1 MPHAS
6 SGPAAPRPDRA
17 ASAPVNYREA
27 LAWLDRH
34 INLEAN
40 AGRPQGS
47 SLNRMREIAR
57 VLGDPQ
63 QAYPAV
69 HLTGTNGKG
78 SVARMTTTLLATS
91 GLKIGTYT
99 SPHLERINER
109 IAVDLDPVS
118 DAEMAAAFTSVAAI
132 ESLIDGP
139 PSHFE
144 ILTAAAFAHFADV
157 AIDAAVIEVGLL
169 GRYDCTNIID
179 ADVAVLTRVAADHTD
194 GSEGWREAIAS
205 EKVGIVKPHSTFV
218 LGETD
223 PSLRPIFDAAGAAK
237 MWVRGEDFAV
247 VSNQLAVGGR
257 MVDLRTPGGTY
268 DEVFIPVHGAHQ
280 ADNAICAL
288 VAAEAFFDRPL
299 DHDLVVEA
307 FANLTIPGRLE
318 AVAHS
323 PSVLLDCAHNPD
335 GAASL
340 AAALAESFT
349 VVGSRY
355 LVLGMLAQQDTD
367 EMLDALDVNAFDLV
381 VVCTPDSPRA
391 RPAGEVAAVVERA
404 GVAVEVVPDS
414 VQAVA
419 RAVTLADEEDLVV
432 VAGSIYVVGAVR
444 AEYSRA
450 AAAALERADEE
461 LF

>member
-1 MPHAS
+1 
-6 SGPAAPRPDRA
+6 
-17 ASAPVNYREA
+17 VNYREA

-40 AGRPQGS
+40 AGRPQGA
-47 SLNRMREIAR
+47 SLQRMRDIAR

-63 QAYPAV
+63 EAYPAV

-78 SVARMTTTLLATS
+78 SVARMVSTLLGTS
-91 GLKIGTYT
+91 GLKVGTYT

-109 IAVDLDPVS
+109 IAVDLEPVA
-118 DAEMAAAFTSVAAI
+118 DDELAEAFSSVAAI
-132 ESLIDGP
+132 ESLVEGP

-157 AIDAAVIEVGLL
+157 AIDVAVLEVGLL
-169 GRYDCTNIID
+169 GRYDCTNIVD

-194 GSEGWREAIAS
+194 RSEGWRQAIAE
-205 EKVGIVKPHSTFV
+205 EKAGIVKPNSTFV

-223 PSLRPIFDAAGAAK
+223 PELRPIFEAAGAAEL
-237 MWVRGEDFAV
+237 WVRDEDFGV
-247 VSNQLAVGGR
+247 VSNRLAVGGR
-257 MVDLRTPGGTY
+257 LIELSTPGGRY
-268 DEVFIPVHGAHQ
+268 DELFLPVHGAHQ
-280 ADNAICAL
+280 ADNAACAL
-288 VAAEAFFDRPL
+288 AAVEAFFARPL

-340 AAALAESFT
+340 AAALDESFA
-349 VVGSRY
+349 VAGSRY
-355 LVLGMLAQQDTD
+355 LVVGMLAQQDPA
-367 EMLDALDVNAFDLV
+367 EMLAAMEVGRFDLV
-381 VVCTPDSPRA
+381 VTCTPDSPRA
-391 RPAGEVAAVVERA
+391 RPASEVAMVVEGA
-404 GVAVEVVPDS
+404 GVAVEVVPDP
-414 VQAVA
+414 VQAAA
-419 RAVTLADEEDLVV
+419 RAVALADEEDLVV

-444 AEYSRA
+444 AEYTKAARA
-450 AAAALERADEE
+450 SMERAEDE
-461 LF
+461 LL

>member
-1 MPHAS
+1 
-6 SGPAAPRPDRA
+6 
-17 ASAPVNYREA
+17 VNYREA

-40 AGRPQGS
+40 AGRPQGA
-47 SLNRMREIAR
+47 SLDRMRAIAR

-91 GLKIGTYT
+91 GLKVGTYT

-118 DAEMAAAFTSVAAI
+118 DAELAAAFSSVAAI
-132 ESLIDGP
+132 ESLVDGP

-157 AIDAAVIEVGLL
+157 AIDAAVVEVGLL

-179 ADVAVLTRVAADHTD
+179 ADVAVLTRIAADHTD
-194 GSEGWREAIAS
+194 RSEGWRAAIAN
-205 EKVGIVKPHSTFV
+205 EKVGIVAPHSTFV

-223 PSLRPIFDAAGAAK
+223 PELRPIFEAAGAAQL
-237 MWVRGEDFAV
+237 WVRGDDFDV
-247 VSNQLAVGGR
+247 VSNHLAVGGR
-257 MVDLRTPGGTY
+257 MVHLRTPGGSY
-268 DEVFIPVHGAHQ
+268 DELFLPVHGAHQ
-280 ADNAICAL
+280 ADNAACAL
-288 VAAEAFFDRPL
+288 AAAEAFFDRPL
-299 DHDLVVEA
+299 DPDLVTEA

-335 GAASL
+335 GAAAL
-340 AAALAESFT
+340 ASALAESFT

-355 LVLGMLAQQDTD
+355 LVLGLLAQQDPA
-367 EMLDALDVNAFDLV
+367 EMLAAFDVGSFDLV
-381 VVCTPDSPRA
+381 VACTPDSPRA
-391 RPAGEVAAVVERA
+391 RPATEVAELVERA
-404 GVAVEVVPDS
+404 GVAAEVVPDP

-419 RAVTLADEEDLVV
+419 RAVMLADEEDLVV

-450 AAAALERADEE
+450 AAAALERADDE
-461 LF
+461 LL

>member
-1 MPHAS
+1 
-6 SGPAAPRPDRA
+6 
-17 ASAPVNYREA
+17 VNYREA

-40 AGRPQGS
+40 AGRPQGA
-47 SLNRMREIAR
+47 SLQRMRDIAE

-63 QAYPAV
+63 HAYPAL

-78 SVARMTTTLLATS
+78 SVARMATTLLAAS
-91 GLKIGTYT
+91 GLKVGTYT

-109 IAVDLDPVS
+109 IAVDLEPVG
-118 DAEMAAAFTSVAAI
+118 DDELAEAFSSVAAI
-132 ESLIDGP
+132 ESLVDGP
-139 PSHFE
+139 LSHFE

-157 AIDAAVIEVGLL
+157 AIDVAVLEVGLL
-169 GRYDCTNIID
+169 GRYDCTNIVD

-194 GSEGWREAIAS
+194 RSEGWRQAIAE
-205 EKVGIVKPHSTFV
+205 EKAGIVKPNSTFV

-223 PSLRPIFDAAGAAK
+223 PELRPIFDAAGAAQ
-237 MWVRGEDFAV
+237 MWVRDEDFGVTA
-247 VSNQLAVGGR
+247 NQLAVGGR
-257 MVDLRTPGGTY
+257 LVDLRTPGARY
-268 DEVFIPVHGAHQ
+268 DELFLPVHGAHQ
-280 ADNAICAL
+280 ADNAACAITA
-288 VAAEAFFDRPL
+288 VEAFFDRPL
-299 DHDLVVEA
+299 DPDLVAEA

-340 AAALAESFT
+340 AAALDESFT
-349 VVGSRY
+349 VMGRRI
-355 LVLGMLAQQDTD
+355 LVVGMLAQQDPA
-367 EMLDALDVNAFDLV
+367 EMLAALDVNRFDLV
-381 VVCTPDSPRA
+381 VTCTPDSPRA
-391 RPAGEVAAVVERA
+391 RAAAEVAVVAEGA
-404 GVAVEVVPDS
+404 GVAVEVVPDP

-419 RAVTLADEEDLVV
+419 RAVSLADEDDLIV

-450 AAAALERADEE
+450 AHAAVDRAADE
-461 LF
+461 LL

>member
-1 MPHAS
+1 
-6 SGPAAPRPDRA
+6 
-17 ASAPVNYREA
+17 VNYREA

-40 AGRPQGS
+40 AGRPQGA
-47 SLNRMREIAR
+47 SLQRMRDIAR

-63 QAYPAV
+63 EAYPAV

-78 SVARMTTTLLATS
+78 SVARMVSTLLGTS
-91 GLKIGTYT
+91 GLKVGTYT

-109 IAVDLDPVS
+109 IAVDLEPVA
-118 DAEMAAAFTSVAAI
+118 DDELAEAFSSVAAI
-132 ESLIDGP
+132 ESLVEGP

-157 AIDAAVIEVGLL
+157 AIDVAVLEVGLL
-169 GRYDCTNIID
+169 GRYDCTNIVD

-194 GSEGWREAIAS
+194 RSEGWRQAIAE
-205 EKVGIVKPHSTFV
+205 EKAGIVKPNSTFV

-223 PSLRPIFDAAGAAK
+223 PELRPIFEAAGAAEL
-237 MWVRGEDFAV
+237 WVRDEDFGV
-247 VSNQLAVGGR
+247 VSNRLAVGGR
-257 MVDLRTPGGTY
+257 LIELSTPGGRY
-268 DEVFIPVHGAHQ
+268 DELFLPVHGAHQ
-280 ADNAICAL
+280 ADNAACAL
-288 VAAEAFFDRPL
+288 AAVEAFFARPL

-340 AAALAESFT
+340 AAALDESFA
-349 VVGSRY
+349 VAGSRY
-355 LVLGMLAQQDTD
+355 LVVGMLAQQDPA
-367 EMLDALDVNAFDLV
+367 EMLAAMEVGRYDLV
-381 VVCTPDSPRA
+381 VTCTPDSPRA
-391 RPAGEVAAVVERA
+391 RPASEVAMVVEGA
-404 GVAVEVVPDS
+404 GVAVEVVPDP
-414 VQAVA
+414 VQAAA
-419 RAVTLADEEDLVV
+419 RAVALADEEDLVV

-444 AEYSRA
+444 AEYTKAARA
-450 AAAALERADEE
+450 SMERAEDE
-461 LF
+461 LL